1 MNSFEKT
8 IKELDKKKGE
18 IDIDGAEKQAW
29 VSGRCTKD
37 LITSLTIDYLDA
49 LGELPGISTATGEG
63 REESDTLKGKIQ
75 TLESILDYITTI
87 PEEEE

>member
-1 MNSFEKT
+1 MNSFDKI

-18 IDIDGAEKQAW
+18 IDIDSTEKQAW

-37 LITSLTIDYLDA
+37 LITSLTIDYIDA
-49 LGELPGISTATGEG
+49 SSELPKMSTATGEG
-63 REESDTLKGKIQ
+63 REGSDMLKGKIQ